1 MKKFVSCFRCV
12 RSSLMVLALAI
23 LSGCTSSP
31 TQSTIPD
38 LPLYQNWE
46 LQPGSQVAGYTV
58 TGGLGDISI
67 ALNGNS
73 VYAPSE
79 GDAYLDKRGCVYFAG
94 ADTPAYLFR
103 FCGLKSPNLG
113 HLQAG
118 QAIGRADI
126 LEFAALLKQSDGKW
140 ALVEPDK
147 NLLER
152 TLKQR

>member
-1 MKKFVSCFRCV
+1 MKKFASLFQRAKAAVILLSMAVLSSCAAVS
-12 RSSLMVLALAI
+12 SE
-23 LSGCTSSP
+23 P
-31 TQSTIPD
+31 TIQE

-46 LQPGSQVAGYTV
+46 LQPGSEIGGYKV

-67 ALNGNS
+67 ALNGES
-73 VYAPSE
+73 VYAPST

-103 FCGLKSPNLG
+103 FCGLKSPKLG
-113 HLQAG
+113 QLQAG
-118 QAIGRADI
+118 QAIAKADT
-126 LEFAALLKQSDGKW
+126 LQFAALLKQSNGKW

-152 TLKQR
+152 TLKPR